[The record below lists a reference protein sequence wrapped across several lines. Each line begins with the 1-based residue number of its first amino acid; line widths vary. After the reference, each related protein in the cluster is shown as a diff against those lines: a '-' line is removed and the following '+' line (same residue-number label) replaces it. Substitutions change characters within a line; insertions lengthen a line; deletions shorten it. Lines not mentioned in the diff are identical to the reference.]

1 MARKR
6 TVTPQDN
13 EQVRGRLHLSS
24 LGKASA
30 ALISV
35 VGTITA
41 TLFLLVDH
49 GVFSSG
55 NDQKREPVKVL
66 NVAVRELRA
75 PLLGGSDLAGESQ
88 LGNLVADAY
97 RKIAGTQLAFVNSQG
112 IRANIEAGEV
122 TRGDLAAVV
131 PFNNRL
137 VKMELTGTQVWALL
151 AQQFENNQILQ
162 VSGLRFMYRITHQG
176 KAVIRAIEEL
186 SLGSSPKPVP
196 RGASKRYTVVVDS
209 FLANGGDGFSAL
221 TGATKRVATAIGDV
235 QALAQY
241 IGALARPFDS
251 GIQGRIIRLQ

>member
-1 MARKR
+1 MDRKR

-13 EQVRGRLHLSS
+13 EQVSGRLHLSG

-30 ALISV
+30 AVISV

-55 NDQKREPVKVL
+55 DDQKHEPAKVL
-66 NVAVRELRA
+66 NVAVREMRA

-97 RKIAGTQLAFVNSQG
+97 
-112 IRANIEAGEV
+112 
-122 TRGDLAAVV
+122 
-131 PFNNRL
+131 P
-137 VKMELTGTQVWALL
+137 
-151 AQQFENNQILQ
+151 
-162 VSGLRFMYRITHQG
+162 
-176 KAVIRAIEEL
+176 
-186 SLGSSPKPVP
+186 
-196 RGASKRYTVVVDS
+196 
-209 FLANGGDGFSAL
+209 AL